1 MAAMTVEPEDASTTE
16 APPPEPKP
24 RLRRRLHSLQE
35 GRTKR
40 RRIFAYGLFVF
51 SLVLMVNA
59 FVGDNG
65 YLATLRAQR
74 EHDVLTQ
81 ALAALQA
88 ENQRLAN
95 ETHRLKTDPAA
106 LEEAARRELGLI
118 RPGETLVIVKDARPA
133 RPAPDDRLPR

>member
-1 MAAMTVEPEDASTTE
+1 MAAMDVELPDDHPQSGPQLRA
-16 APPPEPKP
+16 
-24 RLRRRLHSLQE
+24 RRRLHAPLE
-35 GRTKR
+35 ARTRR
-40 RRIFAYGLFVF
+40 RRILAYGLFIF

-74 EHDVLTQ
+74 EHEVLTQ

-88 ENQRLAN
+88 ENERLAD
-95 ETHRLKTDPAA
+95 ETHRLKSDPAA
-106 LEEAARRELGLI
+106 LEEAARRELGLM

-133 RPAPDDRLPR
+133 RPAPDERLPR

>member
-1 MAAMTVEPEDASTTE
+1 MAAMNVELPDDLPQS
-16 APPPEPKP
+16 EPQP
-24 RLRRRLHSLQE
+24 RARRRLHAPLEARS
-35 GRTKR
+35 RR
-40 RRIFAYGLFVF
+40 RRIFAYGLFIF

-88 ENQRLAN
+88 ENERLADETQRL
-95 ETHRLKTDPAA
+95 KSDPAA
-106 LEEAARRELGLI
+106 LEEAARRELGLM

-133 RPAPDDRLPR
+133 RPAPDERLPR